1 MTKTVKRIDLAPGQ
15 FYEFTVA
22 LPAAAPGPLSIH
34 AFDADIVINPGD
46 SLEMIITALN
56 GPLAK
61 AQALALPISETE
73 KKSEAAPVQRSPAC
87 PAKLAERSGEGV
99 AG

>member
-15 FYEFTVA
+15 FYEFTVTLA
-22 LPAAAPGPLSIH
+22 AAAPGPLSIH

-46 SLEMIITALN
+46 SLDMIITALN

-61 AQALALPISETE
+61 SQAIPVTKVETE
-73 KKSEAAPVQRSPAC
+73 AAA
-87 PAKLAERSGEGV
+87 
-99 AG
+99 